1 MSTLSVD
8 TITGQTVATKVKLP
22 EGSTLQTKSMTSVTI
37 GHSASGSTYSD
48 TGLTVSITPK
58 YATSKI
64 LVMAH
69 INMGATNG
77 YRFACR
83 LMRDSTA
90 LSLPTDAGSRSVGT
104 VAHQGSGGN
113 MIDMNA
119 ALFFLDSPATT
130 SATTYKIQAACE
142 QSGGTYYLNRGGTSA
157 NNSTVYG
164 TTSSITGLEIA
175 Q

>member
-1 MSTLSVD
+1 
-8 TITGQTVATKVKLP
+8 
-22 EGSTLQTKSMTSVTI
+22 
-37 GHSASGSTYSD
+37 
-48 TGLTVSITPK
+48 
-58 YATSKI
+58 
-64 LVMAH
+64 MAH

-90 LSLPTDAGSRSVGT
+90 ISLPTDAGSRSVGT

-142 QSGGTYYLNRGGTSA
+142 QSGGTYYFNRGGTSA

-164 TTSSITGLEIA
+164 TTSSITVLEIA